1 LHNLRQRIVYA
12 LESAAIVVL
21 FGLLRLLPI
30 DWASGTGGFLGRH
43 LGFFSHLNKIG
54 EDNLRAAFPEKSEA
68 EIAAILRGAWDNL
81 CRTLAEY
88 SQLDRLWDH
97 KPQRVAAGD
106 GKTHYR
112 HSRIDFADRERFLG
126 LLSSAKPCILFT
138 GHCGNWEVLPVAA
151 AHYGLP
157 LAVIFRAPNR
167 PYARQLV
174 ERMRGHS
181 RARLLASNTLGTA
194 AIAAASLGRGESLGL
209 LIDQYFGQGIDLPFF
224 GRPARTAPT
233 LAKLAQHA
241 DCPIVGVVVE
251 RLRGARF
258 RLHLLPE
265 IKLPRTA
272 AGAID
277 SSALMAAATALLE
290 EWVRAHPEQWLWFHR
305 RWR

>member
-1 LHNLRQRIVYA
+1 LHDLRQRIVYV
-12 LESAAIVVL
+12 LESAAIVIL
-21 FGLLRLLPI
+21 FGFLRLLPI
-30 DWASGTGGFLGRH
+30 DWASGIGGFLGRN
-43 LGFFSHLNKIG
+43 LGFCSHLNRIG
-54 EDNLRAAFPEKSEA
+54 RDNLRAAFPDKSEA
-68 EIAAILRGAWDNL
+68 EIAAILRHAWDNL

-97 KPQRVAAGD
+97 RPQRIEGS
-106 GKTHYR
+106 GKAHYR
-112 HSRIDFADRERFLG
+112 HSRIDFADRERFLA
-126 LLSSAKPCILFT
+126 LLSSGKPCILFT

-157 LAVIFRAPNR
+157 LAVIFRPPNR
-167 PYARQLV
+167 EYARQLV
-174 ERMRGHS
+174 EKVRGRS
-181 RARLLASNTLGTA
+181 KARLLASNTLGTA

-209 LIDQYFGQGIDLPFF
+209 MIDQYFGHGIDLPFF

-258 RLHLLPE
+258 RLHILPE
-265 IKLPRTA
+265 VNVPRTG

-277 SSALMAAATALLE
+277 ATALMTAVTASLE
-290 EWVRAHPEQWLWFHR
+290 GWVRAHPEQWLWFHR